1 MTRQVVMWAAI
12 RGRAESDGANEDGD
26 AGTEAADVNGASQ
39 ATSSSPTGEEVKLAS
54 KIQGRELGFDSPISP
69 PPQSNDSNAGQQP
82 DMDLEQSA
90 RTAQAV
96 DADTDDAISAF
107 DRMEEQMSLMRKLKS
122 AYSDAMKE
130 AKELSHKLAQA
141 QADNAKFRQETER
154 LKQVNIDYYNQAREE
169 VAAATAENQR
179 VLSEVQDQLSLS
191 SQANATLESQL
202 VAAREA
208 AAADVSSRDDT
219 IAQQDAEIHR
229 LTERVSDLERELA
242 AALVAADQ
250 RVAIKDDQIAAMQAA
265 ATDTDAQLQGMH
277 AAVAEKNSQIAA
289 AHAAASAKDDQIAAL
304 QAAAADSAARIVES
318 GLPGNDSRA
327 TPPSPGNSSRVSST
341 ENLGI
346 FIGAVKVAASTDL
359 LDPPPIAMAPQ
370 TNPSLHTLDPAA
382 AAQPAG
388 ARAGIGVMLQLVTVP
403 ESHPGRQEIIVKRL
417 LPGGA
422 AEKTNALLVNDVIT
436 SVNGVVSEGWS
447 LERVVDALSGPEG
460 SSVLVGVRRTQ
471 GSETTRVQIEIIRS
485 LRDAQA
491 AVGAAA
497 PISDSEDEFDDE
509 KLMLASAMSD
519 LRKAVS
525 ADIFSEPDPDGTPE
539 MRNTP
544 GRGAEEAHED
554 VEEEE
559 EEEEEDSMDGDG
571 VYRARSVVSEVSL
584 DPSLWAGRDSEASNT
599 DDDADFDDGLGDF
612 DDQTSGGWK
621 AALQKYT
628 TQMDAADAAP
638 EQTQTPSLYAST
650 LGAVTGA
657 VRGMVGTVPLTTNEK
672 GAVAAA
678 VAAAAA
684 TPGPAAAQ
692 QSKQV
697 AEKRGIGIDVVLDDG
712 NYPAVTSIAEGGPAH
727 RSGLIRVGDLISR
740 VGGRST
746 IGMTREEISRLIL
759 GEHGTLVDLQIH
771 RPIKADKGQKLFA
784 VNNAAVPRGAA
795 VCSPQS
801 VTSDRSTSSMP
812 SASAISSPSMSHLDA
827 GSVGGSAQSARS
839 EQSDSGGLGI
849 SFSRNRRGIFIIKS
863 LLPGGPAFNT
873 GMLQVRDAL
882 VAVNSVMVKD
892 VSGDT
897 LADLLL
903 GPVNTTVKLRVLR
916 KTHDPKLAG
925 VQDAVEGEDVGARTT
940 VDVVVTRQRLA
951 PLSPTRSSQSGVG
964 DDMSPQSIPQSP
976 ESPFVFVSDPH
987 VWETVQRM
995 FGVRFEK
1002 DAPSGLYRVMCKLL
1016 VASDGDDFSS
1026 LKGGSA
1032 IENVSL
1038 GDVLLSVNSSP
1049 LASLDQKDGGAAAA
1063 MFRAV
1068 LERGDRMVA
1077 IDLSARSS
1085 DLGGGSA
1092 GGGGRLR
1099 STAER
1104 PFGNA
1109 PSSSSAV
1116 APPLSRGGGGAR
1128 RYSVLLSKVDMRSQ
1142 ERKRAAARAVD
1153 CRTELSGRVEYLC

>member
-1 MTRQVVMWAAI
+1 MWAAI
-12 RGRAESDGANEDGD
+12 RGRAESDGAYENGD

-69 PPQSNDSNAGQQP
+69 PPHSNDSNAGQQP
-82 DMDLEQSA
+82 DIDLKQSA

-96 DADTDDAISAF
+96 DTDTDDAISAF
-107 DRMEEQMSLMRKLKS
+107 DRVEEQMSLMRKLKS

-169 VAAATAENQR
+169 VAAASTENQR

-250 RVAIKDDQIAAMQAA
+250 RVAIKDEQIAAMQAA
-265 ATDTDAQLQGMH
+265 ATDTDAQLQGLH

-318 GLPGNDSRA
+318 GLPGNNSRA
-327 TPPSPGNSSRVSST
+327 APPSPGNSSRVSST
-341 ENLGI
+341 ENLGT
-346 FIGAVKVAASTDL
+346 FVGAVKVAASTDL
-359 LDPPPIAMAPQ
+359 LDPPPTAMAPQ
-370 TNPSLHTLDPAA
+370 TNPSVHTLDPPA

-388 ARAGIGVMLQLVTVP
+388 ARAGIGVMLQLVTAP
-403 ESHPGRQEIIVKRL
+403 ESHPGGEIVVKRL

-422 AEKTNALLVNDVIT
+422 AEKNNALLVNDVIT
-436 SVNGVVSEGWS
+436 SVDGVVSEGWS

-460 SSVLVGVRRTQ
+460 SSVLIGVRRTQ
-471 GSETTRVQIEIIRS
+471 GSETTPVQVEIIRS

-491 AVGAAA
+491 AVGTAAA

-519 LRKAVS
+519 LREAVS
-525 ADIFSEPDPDGTPE
+525 ADIFSEPDPDATSE
-539 MRNTP
+539 LRMP
-544 GRGAEEAHED
+544 GRGAGEAHED

-559 EEEEEDSMDGDG
+559 EEEEEDSTDGDG
-571 VYRARSVVSEVSL
+571 VYRTRSVVSEVSL

-599 DDDADFDDGLGDF
+599 DDDADFDDGLGGF
-612 DDQTSGGWK
+612 DDETSGGWK

-628 TQMDAADAAP
+628 TQMDAAVAAP

-657 VRGMVGTVPLTTNEK
+657 VRGMVGTVPLTPHEK

-684 TPGPAAAQ
+684 APGPAAAQ
-692 QSKQV
+692 QNNRV

-795 VCSPQS
+795 VCSPPS

-882 VAVNSVMVKD
+882 VAVNGVMVKD

-916 KTHDPKLAG
+916 KTHAPKPAG
-925 VQDAVEGEDVGARTT
+925 VQGAVEEEDVGARTI

-951 PLSPTRSSQSGVG
+951 PLSPTRSSQGGVG

-976 ESPFVFVSDPH
+976 ESPFVFVSDSH
-987 VWETVQRM
+987 VWDTVQRM

-1002 DAPSGLYRVMCKLL
+1002 DAPSGLYRVMSKLL
-1016 VASDGDDFSS
+1016 VNLASDGDDFSS

-1085 DLGGGSA
+1085 DSGGGSA

-1128 RYSVLLSKVDMRSQ
+1128 RYSVLLSKVDMKSQ

-1153 CRTELSGRVEYLC
+1153 CRAELSGRVEYLC

>member
-422 AEKTNALLVNDVIT
+422 AEKTNALLVDDVIT